1 MPRKALAH
9 LNVAEG
15 YRRCNACREPFPET
29 IAYFGRAATHRA
41 DGTVVTGSDGWN
53 RTCKACRGKV
63 CKRYQVRHPRKVA
76 ASSRRTFQALRDDV
90 VKHERWCAM
99 RAQRRRV
106 SQARIMLTRARDVMD
121 MTLTYRETTLPA
133 LRCLGGCLY
142 GSARTRYRT
151 APERFAALHERDW
164 TLMLLV
170 HLLRRHTDYTLEEIA
185 MLLGEDHLVNL
196 VETMKAA
203 ARTAKNTAQ
212 LSFTLQ
218 CRDLSNMLAARW
230 GTPVR
235 GKRVE
240 LPHKPARRAA

>member
-9 LNVAEG
+9 LNVEDG

-41 DGTVVTGSDGWN
+41 DGTVIAGSDGWN
-53 RTCKACRGKV
+53 RTCKVCRGKV

-76 ASSRRTFQALRDDV
+76 ASSRRTFQALRADV

-99 RAQRRRV
+99 RVQRRSVR
-106 SQARIMLTRARDVMD
+106 QARTMLTRARDVMS
-121 MTLTYRETTLPA
+121 MTLAYRQTTLPA
-133 LRCLGGCLY
+133 LRRLGGCLY
-142 GSARTRYRT
+142 GSERTRYRS

-164 TLMLLV
+164 TMMLLV
-170 HLLRRHTDYTLEEIA
+170 HLLRRHTDYTIEEIA
-185 MLLGEDHLVNL
+185 MLLGEDHLGNL
-196 VETMKAA
+196 GDAIKAA
-203 ARTAKNTAQ
+203 ARTAKNTARA
-212 LSFTLQ
+212 SFTLQ

-235 GKRVE
+235 GKRVD
-240 LPHKPARRAA
+240 LPKTVARRAA